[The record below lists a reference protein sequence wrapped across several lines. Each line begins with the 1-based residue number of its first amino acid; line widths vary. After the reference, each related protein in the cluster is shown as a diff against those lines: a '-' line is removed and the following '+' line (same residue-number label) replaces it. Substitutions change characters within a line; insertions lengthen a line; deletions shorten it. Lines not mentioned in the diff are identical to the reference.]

1 MATQTKTGARPSQ
14 KAASPPKQSPKV
26 PLKANINWMNPKED
40 ESIRATASLTLGGA
54 FAVHGIKVI
63 DGQKGTFI
71 SMPSYKSGENFKDI
85 FHAVTAEDRER
96 MNEAVMRAYEQKL
109 AEVQEQEQG
118 DPGKDEE
125 PEEAAEAPGE
135 PAEEGQGLKM

>member
-1 MATQTKTGARPSQ
+1 MATQTKTGAKTHP
-14 KAASPPKQSPKV
+14 KASSPPPQSPKL
-26 PLKANINWMNPKED
+26 PLHANINWMNPKED

-63 DGQKGTFI
+63 DGQKGRFI
-71 SMPSYKSGENFKDI
+71 SMPSYKSGDSYKDI

-109 AEVQEQEQG
+109 AEAQEQARD
-118 DPGKDEE
+118 DPAESDEF
-125 PEEAAEAPGE
+125 ADAPDE
-135 PAEEGQGLKM
+135 PAEEGQGMKM